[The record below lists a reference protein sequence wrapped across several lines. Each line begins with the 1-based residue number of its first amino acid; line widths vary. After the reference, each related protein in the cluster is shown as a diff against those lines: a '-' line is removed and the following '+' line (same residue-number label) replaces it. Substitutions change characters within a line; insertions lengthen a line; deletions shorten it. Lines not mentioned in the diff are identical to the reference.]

1 MRIRNV
7 EALAVLERVMSDSC
21 SYSASGSGDDGCG
34 NTADAAHPRLSY
46 AALSVANA
54 LLVILSQHPLN
65 LALIR
70 SGRTVETCIQSLP
83 FLPADVQHVI
93 LKVSHIAL
101 SLGYSKQVA
110 GIRHV
115 CVRK

>member
-1 MRIRNV
+1 VRIRNV

-21 SYSASGSGDDGCG
+21 TYASSGSGDDGRH
-34 NTADAAHPRLSY
+34 NTPAAATHPRLSY

-93 LKVSHIAL
+93 LKVPFNHLPVTSPVVGA
-101 SLGYSKQVA
+101 SG
-110 GIRHV
+110 
-115 CVRK
+115 